1 MSKKL
6 EIEACQYCGRPFTKE
21 QIKHSDFLLPN
32 FPYCCPECEGAD
44 RYCEEQ
50 EESSDED

>member
-1 MSKKL
+1 MSKRL
-6 EIEACQYCGRPFTKE
+6 EIEACQYCGRPFSKE
-21 QIKHSDFLLPN
+21 PIKHSDFLLLN